1 MPKHT
6 LGAIVLL
13 LPFAPAAHADT
24 LSTITFGRLLQT
36 EQYGFGQS
44 FTTAPGAGFDDVTFN
59 FYTTTHIIAP
69 PVPYYYSVDPNYPEK
84 SFAIG
89 TGYLFSQPYLGLNS
103 NISSSAPGFLGS
115 SVASGNLYTFD
126 PALTLSGNTLY
137 YFYENSYTPTNTL
150 IFSGG
155 QVAGDEFTDPFPDFH
170 YQLDAFSSNYLVT
183 GAPVTVT
190 PEPSSVLLLSTALL
204 TLGGTLRRRRS

>member
-1 MPKHT
+1 MQKHAFA
-6 LGAIVLL
+6 AIALL
-13 LPFAPAAHADT
+13 LPFAPAAYADT

-44 FTTAPGAGFDDVTFN
+44 FTTASGGSFDEVTFN

-69 PVPYYYSVDPNYPEK
+69 PIPYYYSVDPNYPETP
-84 SFAIG
+84 FAIG

-103 NISSSAPGFLGS
+103 SISSSAPGFLGS
-115 SVASGNLYTFD
+115 TVASGNLYTFA
-126 PALTLSGNTLY
+126 PSLTLNGNTLY
-137 YFYENSYTPTNTL
+137 YFYENSYTPANTL

-155 QVAGDEFTDPFPDFH
+155 QVTGNEFTDPFPDFH

-183 GAPVTVT
+183 GVPVSVT
-190 PEPSSVLLLSTALL
+190 PEPSSILLLGSALL
-204 TLGGTLRRRRS
+204 AMGGALRRRLG

>member
-1 MPKHT
+1 MQRHT
-6 LGAIVLL
+6 LSAIVLL
-13 LPFAPAAHADT
+13 LPFAAAAHADT
-24 LSTITFGRLLQT
+24 LSTITFGRLLQS

-44 FTTAPGAGFDDVTFN
+44 FTTAPGAGFDDITFN

-69 PVPYYYSVDPNYPEK
+69 PIPYYYSVDPNYPET

-103 NISSSAPGFLGS
+103 AISPSAPGFLS
-115 SVASGNLYTFD
+115 SAVASGNLYTFD
-126 PALTLSGNTLY
+126 PTLTLNGNTLY
-137 YFYENSYTPTNTL
+137 YFYENSYTPANTL

-155 QVAGDEFTDPFPDFH
+155 QVTGNEFTDPSPDFH

-183 GAPVTVT
+183 GVPVTVT
-190 PEPSSVLLLSTALL
+190 PEPSSMVLLSTALL
-204 TLGGTLRRRRS
+204 AVGGILRRRCR